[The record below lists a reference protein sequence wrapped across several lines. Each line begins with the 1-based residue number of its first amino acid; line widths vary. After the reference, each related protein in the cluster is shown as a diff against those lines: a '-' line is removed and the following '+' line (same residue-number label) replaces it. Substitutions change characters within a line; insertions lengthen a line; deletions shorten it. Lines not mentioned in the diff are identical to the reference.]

1 VTGRSG
7 EEVFQLL
14 VESAGPM
21 KARAETMPSDLFQQF
36 HIDFVDLFEQ
46 HRQGDTVRVP
56 GPYLVILGR
65 RR

>member
-1 VTGRSG
+1 MTGSSG

-21 KARAETMPSDLFQQF
+21 KARAETMPADLFRQF
-36 HIDFVDLFEQ
+36 HDDFVDLFEQ
-46 HRQGDTVRVP
+46 HRDGDTVSVP

-65 RR
+65 RH